1 MLQALPSQELPQQ
14 VWDSAQLMAP
24 RRRGASV
31 DLRGTGSRSVRCEL
45 PRHVLT
51 DGDRQVSDACA
62 CSVL

>member
-14 VWDSAQLMAP
+14 VWDSAQLVAP

-31 DLRGTGSRSVRCEL
+31 DLRGSRSVRCEL

-51 DGDRQVSDACA
+51 DGDRQVSGACA